1 MKNYGE
7 KMKSVLALTL
17 FVALVSAGAG
27 CSFTNESGP
36 VSDLKAP
43 APLTLA
49 AGGKTTF
56 KIVTAANSMPAERTA
71 AVELANYLKKVTGV
85 EFPVVTESGAPVNSP
100 AIYLGWTDFAASQG
114 IDSAGLGA
122 EEWLLR
128 RVGDDLVITG
138 GLPRG
143 TLYGVYAFLEREAG
157 VYWLDRDTE
166 VVPNRPELMLG
177 SLNRR
182 AEPAARIRHVHTQFW
197 SKGLGKD
204 PDLSERETHF
214 RVRNRGN
221 QAGGRM
227 RGGEARY
234 GGGDYDGP
242 FPTTAHNFNIYVPS
256 EIYFTDHPEY
266 YVLDKEGRRV
276 PTDKTG
282 KEGQLC
288 LTHPE
293 VRKIALTRLLES
305 IAADK
310 KRFPLSEGVQP
321 PSIYHVKQNDN
332 LLVCQCPS
340 CQTLIK
346 QEGSASATMI
356 DFVNFLAD
364 GVREQYPEVLLE
376 TFAYMTTQ
384 IPPRTLRP
392 RDNVVIKWCDW
403 YMPDLGIRSH
413 PEPWH
418 SLMHPINAERLANLR
433 QWVAISKH
441 LSIWDYG
448 EKYIEANF
456 PFAMASPVFFDD
468 MRLFFA
474 NNALGFFYENDTD
487 SAVPWQGQTQ
497 FSPLFI
503 WLAYRVML
511 EPDQPIEPLVD
522 VFMQGY
528 YGDAAPFMRNFY
540 DRLVQCQRNLPAP
553 RTSGDAIGGISYV
566 TPDFY
571 AEMQALFDRA
581 EAACAPDSPAL
592 LHVYRERIRL
602 DYTMLAN
609 WDQLE
614 GKLPA
619 GGIMPLDRNAAMRRV
634 ETRAGSLLKRLG
646 YSEKISKP
654 HLDQLANQLQ
664 RWANPLP
671 VPAQFLNFDVV
682 QFYWPDFIEANE
694 RRVIVADPEASDG
707 KAMRVSRTDLE
718 YHQKDP
724 VFGVHDPQRKK
735 TLSSLI
741 IRKPEIPQDGKY
753 HWYKLGR
760 CGIRPGTYLY
770 GHDQWRIQLALDRVY
785 VQDDNPEGNQWDV
798 WVSAKFTGP
807 AYVNGSAEAECGF
820 YVDRV
825 VLATPHGNP

>member
-1 MKNYGE
+1 VKN
-7 KMKSVLALTL
+7 VLALSL
-17 FVALVSAGAG
+17 FAAQVSIGVG
-27 CSFTNESGP
+27 CRFTHESGP
-36 VSDLKAP
+36 VSDLKTP
-43 APLTLA
+43 APLILA

-56 KIVTAANSMPAERTA
+56 RIVAAANSMPAERTA
-71 AVELANYLKKVTGV
+71 AVELANYLKKVTGA
-85 EFPVVTESGAPVNSP
+85 EFPVVTESGAPVTSP
-100 AIYLGWTDFAASQG
+100 AIYLGWTDFAASHG

-138 GLPRG
+138 GRQRG
-143 TLYGVYAFLEREAG
+143 TLYGVYDFLERETG

-166 VVPNRPELMLG
+166 VVPNRPELVLG

-197 SKGLGKD
+197 SKGLGAD
-204 PDLSERETHF
+204 PGLSERETRF
-214 RVRNRGN
+214 RVHNRGN

-227 RGGEARY
+227 SGGEARY

-242 FPTTAHNFNIYVPS
+242 FPTTAHNLHLYAPA
-256 EIYFTDHPEY
+256 EIYFAGHPEY
-266 YVLDKEGRRV
+266 YALDKEGRRV
-276 PTDKTG
+276 PTDATG
-282 KEGQLC
+282 TKGQLC

-293 VRKIALTRLLES
+293 VRKIALSRLLEA

-310 KRFPLSEGVQP
+310 KRFPLAAGLQP
-321 PSIYHVKQNDN
+321 PSIYHVKQHDG
-332 LLVCQCPS
+332 LLVCQCPT
-340 CQTLIK
+340 CQMLNR
-346 QEGSASATMI
+346 QEGSESATMI

-392 RDNVVIKWCDW
+392 RDNVVMKWCDW
-403 YMPDLGIRSH
+403 YIPGQGH
-413 PEPWH
+413 PEPWQP
-418 SLMHPINAERLANLR
+418 LTHPVNAWRAENLR

-441 LSIWDYG
+441 LSVWDYG
-448 EKYIEANF
+448 EKYVEVNF
-456 PFAMASPVFFDD
+456 PFTMASPVFFDD
-468 MRLFFA
+468 MRFFFA
-474 NNALGFFYENDTD
+474 NKTLGFFYENDTD

-511 EPDQPIEPLVD
+511 EPDQPVEPLID
-522 VFMQGY
+522 VFMHGY
-528 YGDAAPFMRNFY
+528 YGEAATFMRTFY
-540 DRLVQCQRNLPAP
+540 DRLVQGQRDLPAP
-553 RTSGDAIGGISYV
+553 RTSGDAIRGIRYV
-566 TPDFY
+566 TPAFY

-581 EAACAPDSPAL
+581 EAVCSPDSLEL

-609 WDQLE
+609 WEQLE
-614 GKLPA
+614 DKLPA

-634 ETRAGSLLKRLG
+634 ETRADPLLEKLG
-646 YSEKISKP
+646 YSEKKRKLYIDP
-654 HLDQLANQLQ
+654 LGTQMR

-671 VPAQFLNFDVV
+671 LPARFRNLDAK
-682 QFYWPDFIEANE
+682 QFYWPDFVESQE

-724 VFGVHDPQRKK
+724 VFGVHDPNRKK

-760 CGIRPGTYLY
+760 CGIWPGTYLY

-785 VQDDNPEGNQWDV
+785 VQDDNPDGNQWDV

-807 AYVNGSAEAECGF
+807 AYVSGSTEAESGF
-820 YVDRV
+820 YVDCV
-825 VLATPHGNP
+825 VLAPPHGKP